1 MEELYKE
8 LEERLKILENQVQTD
23 ITQGRIA
30 ELLLVI
36 VRVQQRLI
44 DNIS

>member
-8 LEERLKILENQVQTD
+8 LEERLSVLENQKQTD

-36 VRVQQRLI
+36 VRVQQIIL
-44 DNIS
+44 DKL